1 MQSTVRMPA
10 ARLSHRL
17 NWLIP
22 IAITLIALTGY
33 IATLQPGL
41 LGGDSAE
48 AQFAPYTHS
57 VMHYTGYP
65 LYSVVG
71 YLWSHIVVV
80 GDVAYRMNLLS
91 AVAGAMAVGLLAYLG
106 RVMSKSWLGGVLAA
120 ALLGCSTLFWDWSTK
135 AGVRSMNVAFVVA
148 IILLAFAWGENQ
160 THNAPALNG
169 RWLALWFVVGCS
181 LAHHRTTILILPGI
195 GIYLLWTRIKLVRDW
210 RAILSAFLAL
220 LPGLAFY
227 LYLPWSSAHDPI
239 YQLMPVDSVNHF
251 LDLVLARNLITNVTS
266 ITLADVPQRLG
277 WFLEYLL
284 QQFGS
289 MGLITAVAGLV
300 IMLFRK
306 PRFAVALWIA
316 LVLLAGF
323 TIDYRIQ
330 GMERLNVVYLL
341 PVHAI
346 ASLGVG
352 YCVASILQGI
362 VSLSGR
368 LSRVTLQTGARAV
381 ANIAVVAVSVALM
394 VPVAAGGLA
403 WVSPSSEPAMNAY
416 RNELRGNEATRL
428 VTYAAP
434 MAEHNAVIVGDWE
447 HIAAFMYEKYVDGLW
462 PGAEFR
468 YPVDAQLGAYID
480 EAWNAGRAI
489 YLTRAVPGLGDG
501 RQLNMVG
508 PLIQVLQEP
517 MHELP
522 ASAVSITQRFLDG
535 VGLVG
540 YEAYPQTLNA
550 HGVLP
555 VSLYWQAQQKIEH
568 DYSISVR
575 LINAQG
581 EQLAQEDAAQPVLG
595 SFPMTHWQVGAV
607 IGDYY
612 ELRLPAQMPD
622 GVYTLAIVIYERQPD
637 GTTRNLPNLSTGQVM
652 TSFGTVRKGE

>member
-1 MQSTVRMPA
+1 MRTSES
-10 ARLSHRL
+10 RLAHIL
-17 NWLIP
+17 NWFIP
-22 IAITLIALTGY
+22 TAVTLIALTGY

-41 LGGDSAE
+41 SGGDSAE
-48 AQFAPYTHS
+48 AQFVPYTHS

-91 AVAGAMAVGLLAYLG
+91 AVAGAVAVGLLAYVG
-106 RVMSKSWLGGVLAA
+106 RMISKRWLCGVLAA

-148 IILLAFAWGENQ
+148 IILLTLAWGENQ
-160 THNAPALNG
+160 TQSTSVLNG

-181 LAHHRTTILILPGI
+181 LAHHRTTILVLPGI
-195 GIYLLWTRIKLVRDW
+195 GVYLLWTRSNLLRDW
-210 RAILSAFLAL
+210 RAMLSAFLAL
-220 LPGLAFY
+220 LPGLALY
-227 LYLPWSSAHDPI
+227 LYLPWSSAHDPA
-239 YQLMPVDSVNHF
+239 YQPLPVDSVSHF
-251 LDLVLARNLITNVTS
+251 LDLVLARNLGDMLTS

-277 WFLEYLL
+277 WFIEYLL
-284 QQFGS
+284 QQFGNAGVIAAAT
-289 MGLITAVAGLV
+289 GLTV
-300 IMLFRK
+300 MLFRK
-306 PRFAVALWIA
+306 PKVAVALWIS
-316 LVLLAGF
+316 LVLLIGF

-330 GMERLNVVYLL
+330 GMERLNNVFLL

-346 ASLGVG
+346 ASLGIG

-362 VSLSGR
+362 VMLSGR
-368 LSRVTLQTGARAV
+368 LNQAMVRTGVRWA
-381 ANIAVVAVSVALM
+381 ANIAITCASVAM
-394 VPVAAGGLA
+394 VVPVAGSGLA
-403 WVSPSSEPAMNAY
+403 WVAPSSEPAMNAY
-416 RNELRGNEATRL
+416 RYELRGSQATRL

-434 MAEHNAVIVGDWE
+434 LVKHNAVIVGEWE
-447 HIAAFMYEKYVDGLW
+447 HIAAFMYEKYVNGLW
-462 PGAEFR
+462 PDAGFR
-468 YPVDAQLGAYID
+468 YPVDAQLGPYID

-489 YLTRAVPGLGDG
+489 YLTRAVPGLGNG
-501 RQLNMVG
+501 RQLSMVG
-508 PLIQVLQEP
+508 PLIQVLQKP
-517 MHELP
+517 AHELP
-522 ASAVSITQRFLDG
+522 VTAVPITQTFEDG
-535 VGLVG
+535 VGLAG
-540 YEAYPQTLNA
+540 YEVYAQTLGA

-581 EQLAQEDAAQPVLG
+581 EQVAQEDAEQPVLG
-595 SFPMTHWQVGAV
+595 SFPMTDWQVGAI

-622 GVYTLAIVIYERQPD
+622 GIYSLAIVLYERQPD

-652 TSFGTVRKGE
+652 TIFGTVRKGK

>member
-1 MQSTVRMPA
+1 M
-10 ARLSHRL
+10 
-17 NWLIP
+17 
-22 IAITLIALTGY
+22 
-33 IATLQPGL
+33 
-41 LGGDSAE
+41 
-48 AQFAPYTHS
+48 
-57 VMHYTGYP
+57 
-65 LYSVVG
+65 
-71 YLWSHIVVV
+71 
-80 GDVAYRMNLLS
+80 
-91 AVAGAMAVGLLAYLG
+91 
-106 RVMSKSWLGGVLAA
+106 
-120 ALLGCSTLFWDWSTK
+120 
-135 AGVRSMNVAFVVA
+135 
-148 IILLAFAWGENQ
+148 
-160 THNAPALNG
+160 
-169 RWLALWFVVGCS
+169 
-181 LAHHRTTILILPGI
+181 
-195 GIYLLWTRIKLVRDW
+195 
-210 RAILSAFLAL
+210 
-220 LPGLAFY
+220 
-227 LYLPWSSAHDPI
+227 
-239 YQLMPVDSVNHF
+239 
-251 LDLVLARNLITNVTS
+251 
-266 ITLADVPQRLG
+266 
-277 WFLEYLL
+277 
-284 QQFGS
+284 
-289 MGLITAVAGLV
+289 
-300 IMLFRK
+300 
-306 PRFAVALWIA
+306 
-316 LVLLAGF
+316 LLAGF

-330 GMERLNVVYLL
+330 GMERLNNVFLL

-346 ASLGVG
+346 ASLGIG
-352 YCVASILQGI
+352 YCVASVLQGI

-368 LSRVTLQTGARAV
+368 LSRVILQTGARGV

-447 HIAAFMYEKYVDGLW
+447 HIAAFMYEKYVDSLW

-540 YEAYPQTLNA
+540 YEAYTQTLNV

-622 GVYTLAIVIYERQPD
+622 GVYTLAIVLYERQPD
-637 GTTRNLPNLSTGQVM
+637 GTTRNLPNLSTGKVM